1 MDSNSDL
8 IFQNPLLCD
17 SGLDVRDT
25 YVGQAVGQSLKE
37 ENKNTEIQRFPSE
50 FDEDYNR
57 RLKKHNFLKLAHK
70 FAELKKVDASILP
83 FDLHKYSDYTD
94 IDIASVEKAT
104 QKNHNQPSSDADPH
118 MMAEILSQSG
128 ESFSSVVNKVECD
141 ENENSKAPC
150 DISDIHLDHIDSGN
164 SNNERTKEIDDNE
177 TDVSIKTPTT
187 VSGGSEVA
195 MVASAGN
202 QDGLRDDATN
212 SGKSQKSDKDSSAL
226 DEDLC
231 PFDVYNIETALPDI
245 NWETLEESLKK
256 ASEEEKLRQEV
267 GFIFCLNTRFL
278 AYLCLK
284 LMDELKVYRWLQC
297 PKSVNI
303 FINFSKEPNLIWMWA
318 LLNLLK

>member
-1 MDSNSDL
+1 MELVNDDNILSLDSSSDL

-25 YVGQAVGQSLKE
+25 YVGQGDGQRLKTE
-37 ENKNTEIQRFPSE
+37 DKNTEIHRFPGE

-70 FAELKKVDASILP
+70 FVELKKVDASILP

-94 IDIASVEKAT
+94 VASVEKAT
-104 QKNHNQPSSDADPH
+104 EKNHNQPSLDEDPH

-128 ESFSSVVNKVECD
+128 ESFSSVVNKEDCD

-150 DISDIHLDHIDSGN
+150 DINEIHLDHIDSGK
-164 SNNERTKEIDDNE
+164 SNNERTKDIETKNSDDEIEAKNSDDDNNE
-177 TDVSIKTPTT
+177 NDALIKTPTT
-187 VSGGSEVA
+187 VSGGSEIV
-195 MVASAGN
+195 MVALAEN

-267 GFIFCLNTRFL
+267 GFMFISVGVLNCQLPQEF
-278 AYLCLK
+278 
-284 LMDELKVYRWLQC
+284 
-297 PKSVNI
+297 
-303 FINFSKEPNLIWMWA
+303 
-318 LLNLLK
+318 

>member
-1 MDSNSDL
+1 MEFVNDDDNILSLDSSSDL

-17 SGLDVRDT
+17 SGLYVRDT

-37 ENKNTEIQRFPSE
+37 ENKNTEIQRFPGE

-70 FAELKKVDASILP
+70 FVELKKVDASILP

-94 IDIASVEKAT
+94 IDVARVEKAKE
-104 QKNHNQPSSDADPH
+104 KNHNQPTLDEDPH
-118 MMAEILSQSG
+118 MMAEILSQSE
-128 ESFSSVVNKVECD
+128 ESFSRVVNKENCD

-150 DISDIHLDHIDSGN
+150 DIIDIHLDHIDSGK
-164 SNNERTKEIDDNE
+164 SNHERTKEIETKNSDDINE
-177 TDVSIKTPTT
+177 TDALIKTPTM
-187 VSGGSEVA
+187 VSGGSEIA
-195 MVASAGN
+195 MVAPAGN
-202 QDGLRDDATN
+202 QDGLRDNGTN
-212 SGKSQKSDKDSSAL
+212 SGKSQKSDKDSSVL

-267 GFIFCLNTRFL
+267 GFMFISIGVLKCLLTQDF
-278 AYLCLK
+278 
-284 LMDELKVYRWLQC
+284 
-297 PKSVNI
+297 
-303 FINFSKEPNLIWMWA
+303 
-318 LLNLLK
+318 

>member
-1 MDSNSDL
+1 MELVNDDDNILSLDSSSDL

-37 ENKNTEIQRFPSE
+37 ENKNTEIQRFPGE

-70 FAELKKVDASILP
+70 FVELKKVDASILP

-94 IDIASVEKAT
+94 IDGASVEKAT
-104 QKNHNQPSSDADPH
+104 EKNHNRPTLDEDPH

-128 ESFSSVVNKVECD
+128 ESFSSVVNKVEFD

-150 DISDIHLDHIDSGN
+150 DISEIHLDHIDSGK
-164 SNNERTKEIDDNE
+164 SNNERTEEIETKNSDDSNE
-177 TDVSIKTPTT
+177 TDALIKTSTM
-187 VSGGSEVA
+187 VSGGGEIG
-195 MVASAGN
+195 MVALAGN
-202 QDGLRDDATN
+202 QDRLRDDATN
-212 SGKSQKSDKDSSAL
+212 SGKSQKSDKDSSAF

-267 GFIFCLNTRFL
+267 GFMFISICWSLELSVNTR
-278 AYLCLK
+278 
-284 LMDELKVYRWLQC
+284 
-297 PKSVNI
+297 I
-303 FINFSKEPNLIWMWA
+303 
-318 LLNLLK
+318 